1 MNRNQ
6 SAPRRE
12 SFASQRYETE
22 FSLGKFLLGQF
33 LLGKFS
39 LGKFSLDMKT
49 TKRPG

>member
-22 FSLGKFLLGQF
+22 FSLGQF
-33 LLGKFS
+33 L